1 MRSRFVRFLNA
12 PLLLLAVCVGLAIQS
27 SLFYS
32 YPLHYFQPDF
42 AFLAVLWVSLR
53 RNFTEG
59 GILTLIIGMIV
70 ESHSAAPQ
78 GYFMLLYML
87 LYLGMRAFV
96 RYFVIANWASLS
108 LVAMVAHVLFK
119 IAGLFVLALFD
130 QAGRQ
135 MFHFFIQIVPSTLM
149 AGILAVFFFPLCT
162 EFDRLTQK
170 TSRGRSVFE
179 EELMGEEAP

>member
-1 MRSRFVRFLNA
+1 MRSRLFELLNA

-27 SLFYS
+27 SLFYT
-32 YPLHYFQPDF
+32 YPLYYFQPDF
-42 AFLAVLWVSLR
+42 AFLVVLWISLR

-59 GILTLIIGMIV
+59 GILTLLIGMFV

-108 LVAMVAHVLFK
+108 LV
-119 IAGLFVLALFD
+119 
-130 QAGRQ
+130 
-135 MFHFFIQIVPSTLM
+135 
-149 AGILAVFFFPLCT
+149 
-162 EFDRLTQK
+162 
-170 TSRGRSVFE
+170 
-179 EELMGEEAP
+179 